1 MTHPDEDLKLEAYDY
16 ELPEELIASRPASER
31 QNSRLL
37 YFNEERGDT
46 EDKNF
51 YEIVELLPTGTTL
64 VLNQSKVF
72 PCRIF
77 GKKTTGAKA
86 EFFILNLEKEEK
98 GYPVLIKTGG
108 KKRVG
113 DKFIFNDE
121 FVARINALGE
131 GLFYID
137 FDNNISAEK
146 VVKKIGSVPLPPYIR
161 DGVSDES
168 DLEDYQTVFA
178 KELGSVAAPTAGLHF
193 TPSLLEKLKEKGI
206 EIAFVTLHVGLGTF
220 LPVKSE
226 LITEHSMH
234 SEKYHVDEHDL
245 LKIKNAKKLVAVGTT
260 SLRVLESMGEDIIAG
275 KEYSTDIFL
284 YPGKEIKSIDGL
296 ITNFHLPKS
305 SLIMLVSSL
314 IGRKKTM
321 ELYKNAVEKK
331 YRFFSYGDSMFI
343 KRKGRSW

>member
-31 QNSRLL
+31 QNSKLL
-37 YFNEERGDT
+37 FFDEELS
-46 EDKNF
+46 EVQHKNF
-51 YEIVELLPTGTTL
+51 YEIEDLLPAGTTL

-77 GKKTTGAKA
+77 GKKSTGAKA
-86 EFFILNLEKEEK
+86 EFFVLSLLKEEQ

-108 KKRVG
+108 KKRIG
-113 DKFIFNDE
+113 DKFIFNEE
-121 FVARINALGE
+121 FVARINAIGE
-131 GLFYID
+131 GTFYIE
-137 FDNNISAEK
+137 FDNKTTAED
-146 VVKKIGSVPLPPYIR
+146 VLKKIGSVPLPPYIR
-161 DGVSDES
+161 NGVSDES

-193 TPSLLEKLKEKGI
+193 TAELLEKLKNKGVD
-206 EIAFVTLHVGLGTF
+206 IAFVTLHVGLGTF

-234 SEKYHVDEHDL
+234 SEKYHVDEQDL
-245 LKIKNAKKLVAVGTT
+245 QKIKNAKKLVAVGTT

-284 YPGKEIKSIDGL
+284 YPGKEVKSIDGL

-314 IGRKKTM
+314 IGRKKTI
-321 ELYKNAVEKK
+321 ELYKKAVEKK

-343 KRKGRSW
+343 KRKGRS